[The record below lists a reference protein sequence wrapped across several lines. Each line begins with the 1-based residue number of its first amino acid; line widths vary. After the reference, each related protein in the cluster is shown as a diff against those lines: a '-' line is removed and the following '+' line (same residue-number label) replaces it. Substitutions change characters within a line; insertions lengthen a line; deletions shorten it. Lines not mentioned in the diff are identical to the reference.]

1 MYISGTWKKSFVH
14 ETRWRPPVIRDNT
27 LRLLKSRLLKNR
39 RAWGHSDIH
48 RTKSK
53 VKYFLAWTKKH
64 FFLSIGLD
72 NGQEEKNMGT
82 FIFFYSCLEWRTDY
96 LWLQIQTCDPTRCD
110 YSTFS
115 ILFLTSY
122 FIVSKWWLIAEWN
135 KSCFFF
141 PLVNFGISWTA
152 KKLLSGLDVTLFTS
166 LHTYDVSPHVT
177 WIGPFSKW
185 PSIKHQKK
193 FVENLILHNVL
204 LICSFRI
211 L

>member
-1 MYISGTWKKSFVH
+1 MTTS
-14 ETRWRPPVIRDNT
+14 RNT
-27 LRLLKSRLLKNR
+27 LQHFAFIEVTLTQEP
-39 RAWGHSDIH
+39 RASGHSDIH

-53 VKYFLAWTKKH
+53 VKYFSAWTKKT

-72 NGQEEKNMGT
+72 NGQEEKNIGT
-82 FIFFYSCLEWRTDY
+82 FIFFYSCLEWRTNY

-166 LHTYDVSPHVT
+166 LHTMTYHLT
-177 WIGPFSKW
+177 WPESDRFQNGRRL
-185 PSIKHQKK
+185 SIKK
-193 FVENLILHNVL
+193 NL
-204 LICSFRI
+204 
-211 L
+211 

>member
-1 MYISGTWKKSFVH
+1 MNISGTWKKSFVH
-14 ETRWRPPVIRDNT
+14 ENRWRPPVIRDNT

-39 RAWGHSDIH
+39 RAWGHDDIH

-53 VKYFLAWTKKH
+53 VKYFLAWTKKT

-110 YSTFS
+110 YLTFS

-135 KSCFFF
+135 KSCFFSARKF
-141 PLVNFGISWTA
+141 RHQLNSQEVTFRSWCYALHFLTH
-152 KKLLSGLDVTLFTS
+152 VWRITS
-166 LHTYDVSPHVT
+166 RDLNRTVFKMAFD
-177 WIGPFSKW
+177 
-185 PSIKHQKK
+185 
-193 FVENLILHNVL
+193 
-204 LICSFRI
+204 
-211 L
+211 

>member
-1 MYISGTWKKSFVH
+1 MIYTGQ
-14 ETRWRPPVIRDNT
+14 N
-27 LRLLKSRLLKNR
+27 LKSNTFWLGLK
-39 RAWGHSDIH
+39 
-48 RTKSK
+48 T
-53 VKYFLAWTKKH
+53 

-82 FIFFYSCLEWRTDY
+82 FIFFTAVWNGTQITCDY
-96 LWLQIQTCDPTRCD
+96 LQTYDPTRCD
-110 YSTFS
+110 YSTFR